1 METTKAQTE
10 IIAELHL
17 LEYRQRML
25 EYLRSFEGAQ
35 NNPFKAVVLQQFS
48 APNSTTGYN
57 DKTISDDIITELYLE
72 FSQRTRQEESSE
84 YLRTLTGELCL
95 LNCSATDSDLPLAI
109 CVSLDNTFRSAG
121 KASIANS
128 KGNRSKPWKGG
139 LQSLLTE
146 RGLTMSWVRFF
157 PNPMA

>member
-1 METTKAQTE
+1 MTKAQTE

-35 NNPFKAVVLQQFS
+35 KNIFKPIILQQFS

-72 FSQRTRQEESSE
+72 FGQ
-84 YLRTLTGELCL
+84 
-95 LNCSATDSDLPLAI
+95 
-109 CVSLDNTFRSAG
+109 
-121 KASIANS
+121 
-128 KGNRSKPWKGG
+128 
-139 LQSLLTE
+139 
-146 RGLTMSWVRFF
+146 
-157 PNPMA
+157 